1 LPSHG
6 RTASIWLN
14 LSGNDLRL
22 SVAAAAS
29 MYEALAE
36 LVLDAPRLGGGGR
49 TLRLHRLD
57 IRSPAGLLHL
67 VLAGVDALQ
76 DPGLSRTSFTS
87 SPQQVTKLARGRWRE
102 GDGRRGEGTR
112 DEKKPREGPIGRGD
126 RVCIFKH
133 R

>member
-1 LPSHG
+1 VWHAADSFLLSVPRKGTTTIELPSHG

-87 SPQQVTKLARGRWRE
+87 SPQQVTKLARG
-102 GDGRRGEGTR
+102 
-112 DEKKPREGPIGRGD
+112 
-126 RVCIFKH
+126 
-133 R
+133 